1 MSTCICLG
9 TTHSCNPPHYGLWVN
24 LYLFTICVCKHC
36 FLPLLLVFVMK
47 YCVKM
52 HCSLPHNPYCC
63 SLPSPVHLPATCIN
77 SSPIAYPQSTVLCW
91 CTLCFVFF
99 WLHFSVFFFCIS
111 LFSSLLFF
119 CSLLLSYFLLL
130 FFVFFVWSGF
140 FGFFA
145 ARLSLL
151 VRSLFCLLSTW
162 IQARSHGGRQFP
174 PKFFLCPPKWFKMEK
189 LINFANACFPS
200 V

>member
-1 MSTCICLG
+1 MSKCIALCL
-9 TTHSCNPPHYGLWVN
+9 TTLIAAPFLHLFICRLHVSTPH
-24 LYLFTICVCKHC
+24 
-36 FLPLLLVFVMK
+36 PLLTHNQLCYVDVH
-47 YCVKM
+47 CV
-52 HCSLPHNPYCC
+52 LY
-63 SLPSPVHLPATCIN
+63 
-77 SSPIAYPQSTVLCW
+77 
-91 CTLCFVFF
+91 FF
-99 WLHFSVFFFCIS
+99 GCIS
-111 LFSSLLFF
+111 LFSSFVFLCFPLFF
-119 CSLLLSYFLLL
+119 FSVL
-130 FFVFFVWSGF
+130 FFFLIFFSCFLFFFVWSGF